1 MSLEI
6 RSNWKNVEDYK
17 NDLSKKYRKKIKK
30 VFLKSEALVF
40 KKLNQ
45 EDLKNN
51 QQKMQ
56 ELFNNVRKSSAFY
69 SVPFNVE
76 SYADFSKI
84 NNPKSIVYGC
94 YLEDELIA
102 FCSEWITKNKL
113 YSYFFFFF
121 AH

>member
-1 MSLEI
+1 
-6 RSNWKNVEDYK
+6 
-17 NDLSKKYRKKIKK
+17 
-30 VFLKSEALVF
+30 
-40 KKLNQ
+40 
-45 EDLKNN
+45 
-51 QQKMQ
+51 MQ

-113 YSYFFFFF
+113 YSYFIGLDYKFNRTHYVYDRILSVRWHL
-121 AH
+121 A